1 MATQLWLERF
11 ADAETLSETS
21 AFRIVACVDTQL
33 ERRVFVVTAGERA
46 ARPAARAALDRLFR
60 AHHKPPHPIIAPAI
74 ERVDISG
81 VPIVV
86 FDFPARLDLEEL
98 SRLAGDH
105 GWRIDHGAADGFS
118 ITLRDAIMA
127 SGACSDPV
135 DGRGHFLGTFA
146 LGNVLFAVDG
156 RHVLVGF
163 GHNVVCHDERGRL
176 SVRQRFFQAPEIA
189 VGYPATA
196 VADIVAMV
204 AMTRTMMA
212 FVNVHEAITRC
223 LVGNNIQ
230 DDLELVGHI
239 IWYETRVMRA
249 ATAARAS
256 YDEMVVVSNRI
267 RELIRT
273 RPDAA
278 AFERAVAGL
287 LLEGRPDLFA
297 PRAKLQVARDGSWF
311 VTNEG
316 DRIEARGEPTA
327 GAPPEGFRGAADRR
341 AQSGLRGGGPAGSR
355 LARGTNGPQ
364 LGHQPGLRGHQRAPQ
379 GGPGLAHREVAGG
392 LSAEPEA
399 EGRTY

>member
-1 MATQLWLERF
+1 M
-11 ADAETLSETS
+11 
-21 AFRIVACVDTQL
+21 
-33 ERRVFVVTAGERA
+33 
-46 ARPAARAALDRLFR
+46 AALDRLFR
-60 AHHKPPHPIIAPAI
+60 AHHNPPHPIIAPAI
-74 ERVDISG
+74 ERVEISG
-81 VPIVV
+81 VPIVI

-105 GWRIDHGAADGFS
+105 GWRVDHGAADGFS

-135 DGRGHFLGTFA
+135 DGRGHFLGTLA

-196 VADIVAMV
+196 IADIVAMV

-223 LVGNNIQ
+223 LAGNNLK

-239 IWYETRVMRA
+239 IWYETRVMR
-249 ATAARAS
+249 TAASSRAS
-256 YDEMVVVSNRI
+256 YDEMVAVSNRI

-278 AFERAVAGL
+278 VFERAIARL
-287 LLEGRPDLFA
+287 LIEGRPDLFA
-297 PRAKLQVARDGSWF
+297 PRATLQVARDGSWF
-311 VTNEG
+311 AANGDGRVDLAGSPLLARLLRAFVELRIAEPSRGFEVADLQEVGWPGERMAHSSATNRVYVAINALRKAG
-316 DRIEARGEPTA
+316 LGTLIEK
-327 GAPPEGFRGAADRR
+327 
-341 AQSGLRGGGPAGSR
+341 SPAGYR
-355 LARGTNGPQ
+355 LSPRLKVERIDP
-364 LGHQPGLRGHQRAPQ
+364 
-379 GGPGLAHREVAGG
+379 
-392 LSAEPEA
+392 
-399 EGRTY
+399 